1 MNRIWG
7 YISGILAMF
16 FFGIS
21 SPINKIMLYEMD
33 PLVIAA
39 FTYLIAGIFLFSI
52 RLSPLKERILD
63 FINHDSNSEIFIS
76 KKDYIIIL
84 LTAIFSSVIGPIA
97 FLYGLRQT
105 SAIDAS
111 LLLNTE
117 VLFIIF
123 MSFIIF
129 KDILKRKDVF
139 GIFLIVLGAI
149 VLATKGEFDEL
160 FVNQNFIG
168 SLLIISASF
177 FWSVDTVLSKFLSN
191 KRDLILISALKSSIG
206 GLLLF
211 LIILII
217 GIDILVP
224 YDLLSLLLFTAIFS
238 VALAFIV
245 LYFALREIGS
255 SRVGAIFPLASLFG
269 SVSAFLIL
277 GESFS
282 ILEIIFG
289 SLMLLG
295 VYILYWDPKLKGNK
309 KPLAPA
315 NDKNIK

>member
-1 MNRIWG
+1 
-7 YISGILAMF
+7 
-16 FFGIS
+16 
-21 SPINKIMLYEMD
+21 MD

-39 FTYLIAGIFLFSI
+39 FTYLIAGMFLFAI
-52 RLSPLKERILD
+52 RLSPLKERILN
-63 FINHDSNSEIFIS
+63 FINHDSHSEIFIS

-105 SAIDAS
+105 TAIDAS

-168 SLLIISASF
+168 SLLIIGASF
-177 FWSVDTVLSKFLSN
+177 SWSVDTVLSKFLSN

-211 LIILII
+211 LIILFTGIEII
-217 GIDILVP
+217 VP
-224 YDLLSLLLFTAIFS
+224 SVLLFTAIFS

-269 SVSAFLIL
+269 SFSAFLIL

-295 VYILYWDPKLKGNK
+295 VYILYWDPKVKRNK
-309 KPLAPA
+309 K
-315 NDKNIK
+315 IKPYL